1 MRIIA
6 VLIGVSLMCYY
17 IMQLIKMF
25 PKRENKSL
33 MRIENCISRLLKCV
47 YEGYIEIPY
56 EDLYR
61 IEKIYL
67 PHICKEEFKFLYLI
81 YVKQIE
87 DSLDFSYTF
96 KTLKAGND
104 FRNSETRKLYY
115 TFEERAHELYK
126 QSILYD
132 DLFDEE
138 LLKKYKK
145 AKYNI

>member
-1 MRIIA
+1 
-6 VLIGVSLMCYY
+6 
-17 IMQLIKMF
+17 MF

-33 MRIENCISRLLKCV
+33 IRIENFISKLLQCV
-47 YEGYIEIPY
+47 YEGCIEIRY

-67 PHICKEEFKFLYLI
+67 PHICKEDLKFLYLS

-115 TFEERAHELYK
+115 TFEKKVHEMYE

-138 LLKKYKK
+138 LLKRYKK
-145 AKYNI
+145 AKYNA